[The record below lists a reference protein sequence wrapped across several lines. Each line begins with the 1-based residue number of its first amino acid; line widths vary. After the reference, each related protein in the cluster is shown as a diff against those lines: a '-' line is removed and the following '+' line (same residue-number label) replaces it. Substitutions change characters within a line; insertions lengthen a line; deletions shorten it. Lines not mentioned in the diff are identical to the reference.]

1 MIDLHAHLL
10 PGVDDGARDEREAA
24 RALAALRDA
33 GFSEVTATPHLDASL
48 AEQPRRWEARLATF
62 DAAWARLVALRDD
75 AAPGL
80 RVRRGVELML
90 DTPDVPPDDP
100 RLRLGD
106 GDALLV
112 EFPRLGVPPSMPEVL
127 ERLREAGWRPVVAHP
142 ERYDVALAGGAAR
155 WRAAGAALA
164 VNAGALTGAY
174 GPGPERASRELFARG
189 LADAVATD
197 YHARGGIAAA
207 AAAALLERS
216 ADADFARLLTVE
228 NPRRLLAGE
237 APVAPPAVRI
247 ADGFGD
253 RFRRLFR

>member
-1 MIDLHAHLL
+1 MIDIHAHLL
-10 PGVDDGARDEREAA
+10 PGVDDGARDDEEAA
-24 RALAALRDA
+24 RALAALREA
-33 GFSEVTATPHLDASL
+33 GFTDVTATPHLDASL
-48 AEQPRRWEARLATF
+48 AERPDRWAARLAAF
-62 DAAWARLVALRDD
+62 DAAWERLVALRDD
-75 AAPGL
+75 ATPEL

-100 RLRLGD
+100 RLRLG
-106 GDALLV
+106 GGGALLV

-127 ERLREAGWRPVVAHP
+127 ERLRGAGWLPVIAHP
-142 ERYDVALAGGAAR
+142 ERYDGALAGGAAR
-155 WRAAGAALA
+155 WRATGAALA

-174 GPGPERASRELFARG
+174 GPRPERASRELFARG

-207 AAAALLERS
+207 DAAALLERC

-237 APVAPPAVRI
+237 PPVAPPPVRI
-247 ADGFGD
+247 EGGFGD
-253 RFRRLFR
+253 RVRRLFR